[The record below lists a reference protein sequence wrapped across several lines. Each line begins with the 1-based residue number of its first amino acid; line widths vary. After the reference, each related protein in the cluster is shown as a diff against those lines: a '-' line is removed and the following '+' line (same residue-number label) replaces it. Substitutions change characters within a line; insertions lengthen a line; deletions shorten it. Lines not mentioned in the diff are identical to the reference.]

1 MVGLGNNL
9 SNRLGTRFGL
19 ATGIALLG
27 VCTLVASGEPA
38 LDEVIG
44 DQAGTARVVLENGLE
59 IIVVSTSQYARGNVQ
74 EDVQAWLIVRAG
86 AMYEGEGQ
94 RGAGRVFERVI
105 REGTENFSAQAIDKI
120 LEARDVGFGQM
131 TGSFVSFDHVAFMAQ
146 ADRDDMEQ
154 LSEVFSFYRE
164 VLDGDARDISA
175 ERVEQ
180 AKDSLR
186 VAIEQQPSAELRAR
200 LEWLPELMGGT
211 LFGEQ
216 LPTPTVEELGMLTR
230 QGIEDFGRAMYHPG
244 QAMVLVVGDVDV
256 GEMQGLVAGHM
267 GGVEAGERVVMIDG
281 RLGVDVSMRTVMGS
295 DIGFE
300 SDQAAVVWFRD
311 RDDAT
316 VELWSERAS
325 RMTYGDMRQTV
336 ISRVAG
342 EILRHRLGRLGT
354 QEFGA
359 ECEVSV
365 EQIDLLGQMD
375 VIQVGAE
382 SGVET
387 SVESGLADDDSWD
400 EMMGFL
406 VRECDRLSRDGSTAD
421 ELSRARRSVLARWHR
436 DADDWV
442 GASNAQ
448 RMGLVHWLLTTGR
461 PMMDMVRWDGIATE
475 MMSGIGDHE
484 IDAVLREIVIPSEGS
499 YIALVPDAGAIAK
512 ATRAGVVL
520 DVVNSALGSPMGVI
534 DAHWME
540 QLGGSLLDDE
550 LEGGAMR
557 SISQHA
563 ESGVWSAVLEND
575 VKVLVRGFDDQQLE
589 RVYLSATVWGAVLDG
604 VDADELD
611 AALSAWREPASETR
625 GRSAMRAYMNEH
637 GLETS
642 VERSVG
648 YVQLKIDG
656 PTGSFG
662 EMMELAYVLLDRP
675 MIENDV
681 FEDWSTRHEQAVD
694 EPIDRAL
701 KLLYPMNIPKRDDG
715 DVTVEKAQRLFT
727 QIVRNGRI
735 DIGIA
740 GSIDAASVIEESAQV
755 FGSLV
760 SRAVQERK
768 VIADEGEHSIK
779 CERVIQVR
787 DDDEQEHGVVFGFVG
802 EKDQPLDELRALILA
817 SMVLNEMLGAMVDE
831 AGFGGAVRADIAYTD
846 ETPNQMI
853 MLIRAR
859 CSEDDIDQGRGI
871 VRDAID
877 EIADHGVSSESLQR
891 HQLKVDE
898 SIAWYFDTP
907 SYWSQRLGVLGVHG
921 RRVDDLWEI
930 REGYQSIEAGYAKA
944 VFDALVVG
952 DEQFTIE
959 ILGRE

>member
-9 SNRLGTRFGL
+9 SNSLGTRFGL
-19 ATGIALLG
+19 AAGIVLVG
-27 VCTLVASGEPA
+27 VCALAAVGEPA

-59 IIVVSTSQYARGNVQ
+59 IIVVSTSRYARGDVQEEDQ

-105 REGTENFSAQAIDKI
+105 RGGTERFSAEAIDKI

-146 ADRDDMEQ
+146 ADRGDIDQ
-154 LSEVFSFYRE
+154 LGEVFLFYRE
-164 VLDGDARDISA
+164 VLDFDARDVSA

-180 AKDSLR
+180 AKDSLLD
-186 VAIEQQPSAELRAR
+186 AIEQQPNAELRAR
-200 LEWLPELMGGT
+200 LEWLPELMCGT

-216 LPTPTVEELGMLTR
+216 LPTPTIEELGELTT
-230 QGIEDFGRAMYHPG
+230 QGVEDFGRAMYHPG

-256 GEMQGLVAGHM
+256 GEVQGLVAGHM
-267 GGVEAGERVVMIDG
+267 GGVEAGERSMMIDG
-281 RLGVDVSMRTVMGS
+281 RLGIDVSMRTVMGS
-295 DIGFE
+295 DAGFE
-300 SDQAAVVWFRD
+300 SDQAAAVWFRD
-311 RDDAT
+311 RDDTT
-316 VELWSERAS
+316 VRLWSERAS
-325 RMTYGDMRQTV
+325 QMTYGDMRQTV
-336 ISRVAG
+336 MSRVAG

-359 ECEVSV
+359 ECEVRV

-375 VIQVGAE
+375 VVQVGAD
-382 SGVET
+382 SGI
-387 SVESGLADDDSWD
+387 ESGLADGDSWD

-442 GASNAQ
+442 GAGNAQ

-461 PMMDMVRWDGIATE
+461 PMMDMVRWDEIATE
-475 MMSGIGDHE
+475 MMSSISDHE
-484 IDAVLREIVIPSEGS
+484 IDAVLRKMVVPSEGS
-499 YIALVPDAGAIAK
+499 YIALVPDAGVIAK

-520 DVVNSALGSPMGVI
+520 DVVNGALGSPMGAI

-575 VKVLVRGFDDQQLE
+575 VRVLVRGFEDQQIE

-642 VERSVG
+642 VERAVG

-656 PTGSFG
+656 PTGSFD

-681 FEDWSTRHEQAVD
+681 FEEWSSGHEQAVD

-701 KLLYPMNIPKRDDG
+701 KLLYPMNTPKRDDG

-727 QIVRNGRI
+727 QIMRNGRI

-740 GSIDAASVIEESAQV
+740 GAIDAASVIEESAKV

-768 VIADEGEHSIK
+768 ASVDEGEHSIK

-802 EKDQPLDELRALILA
+802 EQDQPLDELRALILT
-817 SMVLNEMLGAMVDE
+817 SMVLNEMLGAMVAE
-831 AGFGGAVRADIAYTD
+831 AGFVGAVRAEVAYTD
-846 ETPNQMI
+846 ETPNQMV
-853 MLIRAR
+853 MFIRAR
-859 CSEDDIDQGRGI
+859 CSEDDIDQGRSI

-877 EIADHGVSSESLQR
+877 EIADRGVSSESLQR

-930 REGYQSIEAGYAKA
+930 REGYQNIDAGYAKA

>member
-1 MVGLGNNL
+1 
-9 SNRLGTRFGL
+9 
-19 ATGIALLG
+19 
-27 VCTLVASGEPA
+27 
-38 LDEVIG
+38 
-44 DQAGTARVVLENGLE
+44 
-59 IIVVSTSQYARGNVQ
+59 
-74 EDVQAWLIVRAG
+74 
-86 AMYEGEGQ
+86 
-94 RGAGRVFERVI
+94 
-105 REGTENFSAQAIDKI
+105 
-120 LEARDVGFGQM
+120 
-131 TGSFVSFDHVAFMAQ
+131 
-146 ADRDDMEQ
+146 
-154 LSEVFSFYRE
+154 
-164 VLDGDARDISA
+164 
-175 ERVEQ
+175 
-180 AKDSLR
+180 
-186 VAIEQQPSAELRAR
+186 
-200 LEWLPELMGGT
+200 
-211 LFGEQ
+211 
-216 LPTPTVEELGMLTR
+216 
-230 QGIEDFGRAMYHPG
+230 
-244 QAMVLVVGDVDV
+244 
-256 GEMQGLVAGHM
+256 
-267 GGVEAGERVVMIDG
+267 
-281 RLGVDVSMRTVMGS
+281 
-295 DIGFE
+295 
-300 SDQAAVVWFRD
+300 
-311 RDDAT
+311 
-316 VELWSERAS
+316 
-325 RMTYGDMRQTV
+325 
-336 ISRVAG
+336 
-342 EILRHRLGRLGT
+342 
-354 QEFGA
+354 
-359 ECEVSV
+359 
-365 EQIDLLGQMD
+365 
-375 VIQVGAE
+375 
-382 SGVET
+382 
-387 SVESGLADDDSWD
+387 
-400 EMMGFL
+400 
-406 VRECDRLSRDGSTAD
+406 
-421 ELSRARRSVLARWHR
+421 
-436 DADDWV
+436 
-442 GASNAQ
+442 
-448 RMGLVHWLLTTGR
+448 
-461 PMMDMVRWDGIATE
+461 MDMVHWDGIATE
-475 MMSGIGDHE
+475 MMSGISDHE
-484 IDAVLREIVIPSEGS
+484 IDAVLREMVVPSEGS

-512 ATRAGVVL
+512 ESRAGVVL
-520 DVVNSALGSPMGVI
+520 DVVKGALGSAMGVI

-637 GLETS
+637 GLEAS

-656 PTGSFG
+656 PTGSID

-675 MIENDV
+675 MIENEV
-681 FEDWSTRHEQAVD
+681 FEDWSTRHEQTVD

-701 KLLYPMNIPKRDDG
+701 KLLYPMSNPECDDG
-715 DVTVEKAQRLFT
+715 DVTVEKAQWLFT
-727 QIVRNGRI
+727 QIVCNGRI

-768 VIADEGEHSIK
+768 ASVGEGEHSIK

-787 DDDEQEHGVVFGFVG
+787 DEDEQEHGVVFGFVG

-817 SMVLNEMLGAMVDE
+817 SMVLNEMLSEMVDE
-831 AGFGGAVRADIAYTD
+831 AGFDGAVRAEIAYTD
-846 ETPNQMI
+846 ETPNQMM

-859 CSEDDIDQGRGI
+859 CSEDDIDQGRRI

-877 EIADHGVSSESLQR
+877 EIADRGVSSESLQR

-930 REGYQSIEAGYAKA
+930 REGYQSIEAEYAKV